1 MLEWP
6 SEDSVTVPA
15 RGQHVAGLGK
25 VLWEAL
31 PALNQSPIYGSVSPT
46 ASIHGSRNQG
56 GSKQKWHHRCHSQL
70 CVCASSRQ
78 SCRTLCNPMDWRG
91 LSLPPPGD
99 LPDPEIKPTSP
110 AWQADS
116 LLLSHLG
123 SPQVIHYQFLLPVPE
138 ILCSA
143 GPKVFI
149 PKGRMSYWET
159 MIPMNW
165 KLKPPLA
172 TLGTTCLWI
181 NRQRRELPCWWG
193 WPILTPRGNWTTTP

>member
-15 RGQHVAGLGK
+15 RGQHVAKLGK
-25 VLWEAL
+25 VLWEAI
-31 PALNQSPIYGSVSPT
+31 PALNQSPIYGSISPT
-46 ASIHGSRNQG
+46 ASIHRSQNQG
-56 GSKQKWHHRCHSQL
+56 GVETEVAPSLSFPTMR
-70 CVCASSRQ
+70 VCLVISVVSDSLQ
-78 SCRTLCNPMDWRG
+78 PHG
-91 LSLPPPGD
+91 LEGATATFLPPGD
-99 LPDPEIKPTSP
+99 LPDPEIKPTTP

-165 KLKPPLA
+165 KLRPPLT
-172 TLGTTCLWI
+172 TLGTTCL
-181 NRQRRELPCWWG
+181 
-193 WPILTPRGNWTTTP
+193 